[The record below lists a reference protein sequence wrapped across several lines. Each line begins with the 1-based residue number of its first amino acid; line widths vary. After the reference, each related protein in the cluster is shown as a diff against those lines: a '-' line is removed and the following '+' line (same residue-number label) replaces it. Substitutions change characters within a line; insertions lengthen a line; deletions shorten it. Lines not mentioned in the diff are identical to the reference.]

1 MLVVVVVLLLFFGEL
16 WGLFRWFVVVVVVL
30 VFDFAP
36 ELEACGEMEQKEPSL
51 WG

>member
-1 MLVVVVVLLLFFGEL
+1 MLVVVVFWFLFLVYG
-16 WGLFRWFVVVVVVL
+16 GLFWWFVVVL